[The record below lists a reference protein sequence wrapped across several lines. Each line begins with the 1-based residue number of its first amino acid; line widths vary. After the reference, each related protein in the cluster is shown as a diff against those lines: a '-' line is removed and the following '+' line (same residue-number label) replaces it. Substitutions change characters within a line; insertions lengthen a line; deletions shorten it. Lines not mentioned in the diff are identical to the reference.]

1 MEALSVA
8 PLSHSSRTRLSHRL
22 VGAILLFFVMSRFTL
37 WICVLI
43 CVILIFLSAAGRVFI
58 Y

>member
-1 MEALSVA
+1 MEGLSVA
-8 PLSHSSRTRLSHRL
+8 PLSHSSRNRLSHRL
-22 VGAILLFFVMSRFTL
+22 VGAILLFFVMPGF
-37 WICVLI
+37 ICVLI

>member
-8 PLSHSSRTRLSHRL
+8 PLSHSSRNRLSHRL
-22 VGAILLFFVMSRFTL
+22 AGAICYFSLCLGSL
-37 WICVLI
+37 CESVLI
-43 CVILIFLSAAGRVFI
+43 CVILIFLSAAARVFI

>member
-1 MEALSVA
+1 MEGLSVA
-8 PLSHSSRTRLSHRL
+8 PLSHSSRNRLSHRL
-22 VGAILLFFVMSRFTL
+22 VGAILLFF
-37 WICVLI
+37 VLI